1 MELRRITIDFGS
13 GPAEHFLPVAA
24 LKPWHRSPFNDAIGA
39 IHRFGLATPVVL
51 RNDDAVSD
59 LRDDP
64 PWPSRRT
71 SASDSPVAA
80 GGPGGSG
87 GPESRRA
94 GLVEPGRPVPRWLDT
109 GAAWSWRLL
118 LIGLPVIFALWLANY
133 LAVVVIPVVI
143 SLFVAALLEP
153 VRRSAAKYT
162 STAWAS
168 VAASLVGLLFFGT
181 VLGLAAAEISS
192 NFNELVSQT
201 QDGISRI
208 TNWLDKGPLN
218 IDADRLD
225 QAITE
230 GLENFRNKPG
240 QVVSGAASVLA
251 TGGGLLAGLLLVFV
265 TTVFFMFDRS
275 RMVDGTLAAFP
286 EHARRDARQVCQAS
300 WQALV
305 SYAQVTLLEATFDS
319 VLIGGA
325 AAIAGVPVAFALGS
339 IVFLSVFVPTLGAIV
354 SGALVTLVAYVT
366 QGPWVGL
373 FVGAT
378 VIVVQQVD
386 ANILYPILTSRRLS
400 IHPLTSILLVIVG
413 GIIGGIFG
421 AFVAV
426 PVAGMIVAGFRELR
440 RIRNEDELLAPLR
453 PELGAGG

>member
-1 MELRRITIDFGS
+1 VVRRRD
-13 GPAEHFLPVAA
+13 
-24 LKPWHRSPFNDAIGA
+24 RSE
-39 IHRFGLATPVVL
+39 V
-51 RNDDAVSD
+51 
-59 LRDDP
+59 
-64 PWPSRRT
+64 
-71 SASDSPVAA
+71 
-80 GGPGGSG
+80 
-87 GPESRRA
+87 PE
-94 GLVEPGRPVPRWLDT
+94 WLDT
-109 GAAWSWRLL
+109 AAAWSWRLL
-118 LIGLPVIFALWLANY
+118 LVAIPIAALLWLANL

-143 SLFVAALLEP
+143 SLFLAALLEP
-153 VRRSAAKYT
+153 VRRTAARYI

-168 VAASLVGLLFFGT
+168 VAASMVGLLLFGT
-181 VLGLAAAEISS
+181 VVGLAVAEISS
-192 NFNELVSQT
+192 NFNELVDQT

-218 IDADRLD
+218 IDADRLNN
-225 QAITE
+225 AVSG
-230 GLENFRNKPG
+230 GLEDFRTKPG
-240 QVVSGAASVLA
+240 RVMSGAASVLA
-251 TGGGLLAGLLLVFV
+251 TGGGLLAGMLLIFV

-286 EHARRDARQVCQAS
+286 DTSLQTMRRMFQAS

-325 AAIAGVPVAFALGS
+325 AAMAGVPVAFALGS
-339 IVFLSVFVPTLGAIV
+339 IVFLSVFVPTVGAIV

-386 ANILYPILTSRRLS
+386 ANILYPLLTSRRLS
-400 IHPLTSILLVIVG
+400 IHPLASILLVIIG
-413 GIIGGIFG
+413 GIVGGIFG

-426 PVAGMIVAGFRELR
+426 PVAGMIVAAIRELR
-440 RIRNEDELLAPLR
+440 LVRAEDELTAPLAP
-453 PELGAGG
+453 